1 MNWPGSV
8 LAVGRVVVVTD
19 ASTCLPRPLAD
30 ALSLA
35 VLPISDAIETPARD
49 DDDESTWRLPE
60 SIERAE
66 LSAANHPFA
75 TAYLEAI
82 EAPGVDAAVLVTP
95 AIEFAAMFR
104 NAALAAELADRPAVA
119 IDSRTAAAGQALV
132 VLAGAE
138 AAAAGGDLATVL
150 RAIERASAR
159 VELVASL
166 ATLEP
171 IRRSGP
177 VPEEVL
183 ASAGMEGRRS
193 VFRMRA
199 GTVEPLGDVAGPE
212 EALRAICAAYKES
225 GPLSGDRTAVFHAG
239 VPELAERLKTLLG
252 GVDFVTGFSVA
263 MQVHTGRGVVGAAW
277 VAGERA
283 EDVTS
288 DGP

>member
-1 MNWPGSV
+1 M
-8 LAVGRVVVVTD
+8 VTD
-19 ASTCLPRPLAD
+19 ASTCLPSSLAD
-30 ALSLA
+30 ALGVT
-35 VLPISDAIETPARD
+35 VLPISEGDNAALEAS
-49 DDDESTWRLPE
+49 DDESNLRLPE
-60 SIERAE
+60 SVEHAE
-66 LSAANHPFA
+66 LTAANHPFV

-82 EAPGVDAAVLVTP
+82 EADAVDAAVLVTP
-95 AIEFAAMFR
+95 AVEFAAMFR

-138 AAAAGGDLATVL
+138 VAAAGGDLAAVQ
-150 RAIERASAR
+150 RAIDRAARR

-183 ASAGMEGRRS
+183 AASATDGLRS

-199 GTVEPLGDVAGPE
+199 GTVEPLGGAHSVDD
-212 EALRAICAAYKES
+212 ALLAIRDAYLE
-225 GPLSGDRTAVFHAG
+225 GGEHGVDRTVVFHAG
-239 VPELAERLKTLLG
+239 VPELAARLVGLIG
-252 GVDFVTGFSVA
+252 AVDFVTGFSVA

-277 VAGERA
+277 IGRA
-283 EDVTS
+283 PQS
-288 DGP
+288 